1 MLNAAAVMVGQ
12 EMRRLSG
19 GKGFCMSYRAKI
31 ALMCSVI
38 AFAMIGAAAHA
49 EVSFRD
55 KTITMIVSSAP
66 GGGTDV
72 SGRAIARFLSKY
84 LPGEPNVIVQNMPGA
99 NGVTALNHFVNQT
112 APDGL
117 TVVMAANAALDPM
130 VYGTANVKYDT
141 KAIRMVGG
149 VGRGGSVLF
158 MTKESEPRLH
168 DKSAS
173 PVNIGSIGPTP
184 RPGIQPALWAIEYL
198 GWNAKWIKGYPG
210 TDQVMVALDR
220 GEVDLT
226 ATSNIFLIKGRID
239 SGKVSVLFQTGT
251 ISDNKVVGRSDF
263 GDMPIFINLMKGKIT
278 DPIAQKAFDYWIAL
292 SGVDKCLGL
301 PPKTSDD
308 IVAAYR
314 EAFKKMSTDKE
325 FLDLGDKISD
335 GFDPVYAEDVEG
347 FVKTLADTPPEA
359 LGYMADMMR
368 KQGWRVQ

>member
-1 MLNAAAVMVGQ
+1 MTSISGDTVMCAV
-12 EMRRLSG
+12 RRWRTIGISVFSG
-19 GKGFCMSYRAKI
+19 
-31 ALMCSVI
+31 LL
-38 AFAMIGAAAHA
+38 AFTATSGLAQA
-49 EVSFRD
+49 EVTFRD
-55 KTITMIVSSAP
+55 KNITMLVSSAP
-66 GGGTDV
+66 GGGTDI
-72 SGRAIARFLSKY
+72 SGRAIARFLTKY
-84 LPGEPNVIVQNMPGA
+84 LPGSPNVIVQNMPGA

-130 VYGTANVKYDT
+130 VYGTANVQYDT
-141 KAIRMVGG
+141 KSIRMVGG
-149 VGRGGSVLF
+149 VGRGGSILF
-158 MTKESEPRLH
+158 MTKASEARLH

-210 TDQVMVALDR
+210 TDQVMIAIDR

-226 ATSNIFLIKGRID
+226 ATSNIFLIKDRLD
-239 SGKVSVLFQTGT
+239 SGKLSVLFQTGT
-251 ISDNKVVGRSDF
+251 ISDNKVIGRSDF
-263 GDMPIFINLMKGKIT
+263 GDIPIFINLMKGKIT
-278 DPIAQKAFDYWIAL
+278 DPVAQKAFDYWVAL

-314 EAFKKMSTDKE
+314 QAFVKMSTDKE

-335 GFDPVYAEDVEG
+335 GFDPVKAEDVEG

-368 KQGWRVQ
+368 KQGWNVK

>member
-1 MLNAAAVMVGQ
+1 MISTPNKILNAAVARIGLIGGVVALAMV
-12 EMRRLSG
+12 S
-19 GKGFCMSYRAKI
+19 
-31 ALMCSVI
+31 
-38 AFAMIGAAAHA
+38 AAAQA

-55 KTITMIVSSAP
+55 KTVTMIVSSAP

-72 SGRAIARFLSKY
+72 SGRVIARFLAKY
-84 LPGEPNVIVQNMPGA
+84 LPGQPNVVVQNMPGA

-130 VYGTANVKYDT
+130 VYGTANVQYDT
-141 KAIRMVGG
+141 KSIRMVGG

-158 MTKESEPRLH
+158 MTKESEARLH

-210 TDQVMVALDR
+210 TDQVMIALDR

-226 ATSNIFLIKGRID
+226 ATSNIFLIKDRIE
-239 SGKVSVLFQTGT
+239 SKKVSVLFQTGT
-251 ISDNKVVGRSDF
+251 ISDDKVVGRSDL
-263 GDMPIFINLMKGKIT
+263 GDMPIFINLMKGKIS
-278 DPIAQKAFDYWIAL
+278 DPGAQKAFNYWVAL

-301 PPKTSDD
+301 PPKTPDE

-314 EAFKKMSTDKE
+314 EAFTKMSTDKE

-335 GFDPVYAEDVEG
+335 GFDPVKAEDVEG